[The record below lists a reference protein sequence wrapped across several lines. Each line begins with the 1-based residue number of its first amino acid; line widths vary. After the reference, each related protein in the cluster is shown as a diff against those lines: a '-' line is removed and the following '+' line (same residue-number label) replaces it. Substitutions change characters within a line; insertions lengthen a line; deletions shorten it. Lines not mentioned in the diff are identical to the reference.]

1 MKFKLFNNFN
11 TKKKIAFIALLLLA
25 LLFILAKDYISEIVK
40 APSTKVHLINIAKV
54 AIPLKNLILM
64 RDIDD
69 KIALLKSSGSCVFC
83 DLTQGN
89 FEGNDLKGVDLRYAN
104 LSGGSLS
111 NINLSEAD
119 LSNTNLSGADLSGA
133 TLYGANLSQT
143 NLTEADLR
151 GTNLSETV
159 LKGAYLARANL
170 SGASLDGID
179 LRGADLTGVNLSG
192 LDLSKK
198 DLTGANLTGANLSNT
213 NLQDASLPNTNL
225 SGANLKNAN
234 LQYAFLVNLN
244 LTGAILAYANL
255 SGANIT
261 GTDLTS
267 NLELANLDGVDLS
280 NKDLTGANLSG
291 LDLSNKDLTG
301 TILTHSNLAMANLN
315 GVDLRNKDLTGVNLS
330 RDSLRNKDLTGANLS
345 GVDLRN
351 KDLTG
356 ANLSGL
362 DLSNKD
368 LTGTILTH
376 SNLSGAKLKRVSL
389 RNKDLTGTNLSG
401 VDLNNKDL
409 TGTILKDA
417 KRIQIRLK
425 QPSNFITTEVLTN
438 ILKEK
443 GLYRELLTNIL
454 KTKDFYANLD
464 VMEIEKV
471 LDEMELE
478 RHEVL
483 IIRYD
488 LSEDVQYIATKR
500 GYLFELKGN
509 ELRLV
514 LNLNDNNL
522 PGTFVSDDEAGL
534 LGVASKNNRVYVAYS
549 TVDINDKFTL
559 VVDEYS
565 MNFSKVRN
573 ITKINGIHDDHWG
586 GGLVFDQSGQLYLS
600 VGDGRL
606 FATAQDPNVYLGKI
620 LRLDIMDL
628 KLDPEIIAYGLRN
641 PFGLTIDSKDRMF
654 IAQCGESAV
663 EAVFLLNDLYSDI
676 PVNFGWPVFEGSK
689 RRLKDPLMFDDVSA
703 PIFEY
708 TNRPGCVADGVYL
721 NDIKLLLLADFYG
734 TIKLVKEQKNGEWNL
749 FHEYKQEKNIWGFG
763 LDKKTK
769 KIFIAP
775 NNLELEISVDQ
786 VKLNQ

>member
-280 NKDLTGANLSG
+280 
-291 LDLSNKDLTG
+291 
-301 TILTHSNLAMANLN
+301 
-315 GVDLRNKDLTGVNLS
+315 
-330 RDSLRNKDLTGANLS
+330 
-345 GVDLRN
+345 N

-775 NNLELEISVDQ
+775 NNLELEISVEQ